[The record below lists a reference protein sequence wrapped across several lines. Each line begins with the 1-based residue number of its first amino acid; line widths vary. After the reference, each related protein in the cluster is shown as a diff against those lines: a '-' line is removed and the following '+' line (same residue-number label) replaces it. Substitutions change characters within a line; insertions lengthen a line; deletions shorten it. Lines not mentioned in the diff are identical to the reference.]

1 MHDYPQHPEYPL
13 YPANAAG
20 SYDSVSA
27 PTDPGDGPRDP
38 AATLQ
43 PGKFSVMESLK
54 IGFKTVFRQPWVW
67 VGSMLITC
75 LALIVL
81 YGIERML
88 GIDPSGYDPLNGETG
103 GLNAWQQVIAGAAML
118 VVFVIDQLVS
128 LNTYRNAYRAFRG
141 ERITLESFLDVHGVI
156 KPFIASVLVYILT
169 VVGFV
174 LLIIPGIV
182 VVILLGAT
190 PALMMLTSELSIGDG
205 MKATARWAKRNVLS
219 LIVLGILGLLIT
231 VVSALAFVL
240 PYLIVAPAVSVA
252 LAAAIYVGFHGRV
265 HLPEKA

>member
-1 MHDYPQHPEYPL
+1 
-13 YPANAAG
+13 
-20 SYDSVSA
+20 
-27 PTDPGDGPRDP
+27 
-38 AATLQ
+38 
-43 PGKFSVMESLK
+43 
-54 IGFKTVFRQPWVW
+54 
-67 VGSMLITC
+67 
-75 LALIVL
+75 
-81 YGIERML
+81 
-88 GIDPSGYDPLNGETG
+88 
-103 GLNAWQQVIAGAAML
+103 ML

-205 MKATARWAKRNVLS
+205 MKATARWVKRNVVS